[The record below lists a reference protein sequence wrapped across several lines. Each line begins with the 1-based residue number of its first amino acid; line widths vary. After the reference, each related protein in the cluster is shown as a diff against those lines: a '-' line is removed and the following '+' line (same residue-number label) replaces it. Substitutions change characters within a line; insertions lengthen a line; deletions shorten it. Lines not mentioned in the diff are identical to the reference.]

1 MTQILRIVLCVC
13 ISLWSLQAT
22 SQIRRD
28 SLDYQHRKTSDINLV
43 RFEREVV
50 TVNDSTF
57 KVTEKYITGESFMT
71 GVYADKDLQTGNGD
85 FTYYYANGYKE
96 SEGRFKNG
104 FKVGAW
110 KRWNFEGKPKPDRF
124 YPDEHFVK
132 TNRTSQPA
140 KFPGGMAA
148 LQILV
153 RDSLN
158 YPEQAKKEKVQG
170 TVYVTFT
177 IDATGE
183 VSQPAV
189 TDGVSAQLDA
199 EALRFVTSLPTWV
212 PAAKN
217 GIPVDSNYI
226 MPITFDLGIKEE
238 ASEKPENKGTNN

>member
-1 MTQILRIVLCVC
+1 MTQILRIVCSTVV
-13 ISLWSLQAT
+13 SLLTLNGIA
-22 SQIRRD
+22 QIRRD
-28 SLDYQHRKTSDINLV
+28 SLDLQHRKTSDMNKA
-43 RFEREVV
+43 RYEREV
-50 TVNDSTF
+50 TSINDSTF
-57 KVTEKYITGESFMT
+57 KVVVKYLTGESFMT
-71 GVYADKDLQTGNGD
+71 GIYADKDLQIGNGE
-85 FTYYYANGYKE
+85 FTYFYANGYKE